1 LGLDT
6 IRGKRSYPSILQYRR
21 DCPTPVCGATL
32 VQFLQGN
39 WLKLFIFALIVV
51 AVIWA
56 ALPHGKSFK
65 KRKPPSDEPSG

>member
-1 LGLDT
+1 M
-6 IRGKRSYPSILQYRR
+6 
-21 DCPTPVCGATL
+21 
-32 VQFLQGN
+32 QFLQAN